1 MDNMASPPFSGLEAV
16 FLVNRPRLLAFF
28 TSRTRDPAEAE
39 EIVQEIHLR
48 LGRTRM
54 GPVGD
59 ALGYLYRIGLDL
71 VVDRRRA
78 RQHRTGRT
86 EERNAAAGEAARD
99 GADVD
104 GRPSPFAQLL
114 AEQRSQR
121 IAGVLASMPA
131 GAARTFRL
139 HKVEGM
145 SHREIADRM
154 GITQQ
159 GVEKNMAV
167 AFRHLAKEL
176 QK

>member
-1 MDNMASPPFSGLEAV
+1 MTGTAQPRLSGLEAV
-16 FLVNRPRLLAFF
+16 FLANRPRLLAFF

-39 EIVQEIHLR
+39 EIVGEIHLQ
-48 LGRTRM
+48 LGWGI

-59 ALGYLYRIGLDL
+59 PLAHIYRTGLDL
-71 VVDRRRA
+71 VIDRRRA
-78 RQHRTGRT
+78 RLHRTGRT
-86 EERNAAAGEAARD
+86 DESNAATGETVCD
-99 GADVD
+99 GPHPD

-154 GITQQ
+154 GITRQD
-159 GVEKNMAV
+159 VEKNMAV

-176 QK
+176 RK

>member
-1 MDNMASPPFSGLEAV
+1 MASPPLSGLEAI
-16 FLVNRPRLLAFF
+16 FLVNRPKLLAFF

-54 GPVGD
+54 GPLSD

-71 VVDRRRA
+71 AIDRGRA
-78 RQHRTGRT
+78 RQHRTGRNAT
-86 EERNAAAGEAARD
+86 EGEAACD
-99 GADVD
+99 GSDVD
-104 GRPSPFAQLL
+104 ATPSQFAQLL

-145 SHREIADRM
+145 SHRQIADRM
-154 GITQQ
+154 GITRQ